1 MQFRKIIPNLEVSY
15 EKPVMSVIGTI
26 NGKAPKGNVL
36 VVNTGSITT
45 KFAYYR
51 DGETVLDQKL
61 EHSVEELSQFADVM
75 DQDQMRTDKILGAL
89 REKGIRL
96 EDIDIVMARGGLF
109 TPCITGV
116 YNVNADMREV
126 LSSSRD
132 GNHACNLSA
141 LIGDNIAQ
149 EINALRDKEGIEPRF
164 GKCVAYV
171 ADPPM
176 ADEMLPE
183 CHVGGIPEFPRKT
196 LFHALNTRAIM
207 RQFLRDTGR
216 KAEDT
221 TAVICHMGGGVTIS
235 LHRAGKVID
244 TSHGLGGDGPITPER
259 AGCCPPYPLIDM
271 CFSGKYTKQ
280 EIKRKLIGRG
290 GAVAYFGTND
300 MRVIVQ
306 RAKEGIPEYVVFMK
320 AFVLNIAKYIVA
332 QAAVVD
338 GKVDVIILTGGV
350 AYSKDITDAITRKV
364 DWVAPVRVYPG
375 ENELQS
381 LAENGYIILA
391 GETKIHTYDK
401 DRIIED

>member
-1 MQFRKIIPNLEVSY
+1 MTAS
-15 EKPVMSVIGTI
+15 EKKGQRGTI
-26 NGKAPKGNVL
+26 L

-45 KFAYYR
+45 KFAVYK
-51 DGETVLDQKL
+51 DGECILEQKL
-61 EHSVEELSQFADVM
+61 EHSVAELAHFADVM
-75 DQDQMRTDKILGAL
+75 DQDQMRTDAIISALGQQ
-89 REKGIRL
+89 GIHL
-96 EDIDIVMARGGLF
+96 EDIDIVMCRGGLF

-126 LSSSRD
+126 LSTSRE

-141 LIGDNIAQ
+141 LIGDNIARN
-149 EINALRDKEGIEPRF
+149 INKLRDKEGLKPAF
-164 GKCVAYV
+164 GPCVAYV

-183 CHVGGIPEFPRKT
+183 CHVGGIPEFPRRT

-207 RQFLRDTGR
+207 RRYLRESGR

-221 TAVICHMGGGVTIS
+221 TAIICHMGGGVTIS
-235 LHRAGKVID
+235 THRGGRVID

-271 CFSGKYTKQ
+271 CFSGKYTKE
-280 EIKRKLIGRG
+280 EIKKKLIGRG

-300 MRVIVQ
+300 MREVVKH
-306 RAKEGIPEYVVFMK
+306 AKEGKEEYVVFMK

-332 QAAVVD
+332 QGALVE

-350 AYSKDITDAITRKV
+350 AFSTDITDAITKKV
-364 DWVAPVRVYPG
+364 NWLAPVVVYPG
-375 ENELQS
+375 ENELAS

-391 GETKIHTYDK
+391 GETKIHTYNK
-401 DRIIED
+401 DHLIED

>member
-1 MQFRKIIPNLEVSY
+1 MEETQKKSQ
-15 EKPVMSVIGTI
+15 SGTI
-26 NGKAPKGNVL
+26 L

-45 KFAYYR
+45 KFAVYK
-51 DGETVLDQKL
+51 DGSCILEQKL
-61 EHSVEELSQFADVM
+61 EHSVEELSRFADVM
-75 DQDQMRTDKILGAL
+75 DQDQMRTAAIIDAL
-89 REKGIRL
+89 KQQNIRL
-96 EDIDIVMARGGLF
+96 EDIDIVMCRGGLF

-126 LSSSRD
+126 LSTSRE

-141 LIGDNIAQ
+141 LIGDNIAH
-149 EINALRDKEGIEPRF
+149 EINDRRGKDGPF
-164 GKCVAYV
+164 GPCIAYV

-207 RQFLRDTGR
+207 RRYLRDTGR

-221 TAVICHMGGGVTIS
+221 TAIICHMGGGVTIS
-235 LHRAGKVID
+235 THRGGRVID

-280 EIKRKLIGRG
+280 EIKKKLIGKG

-300 MRVIVQ
+300 MRVVVE
-306 RAKEGIPEYVVFMK
+306 RAKQGIPEYVVFMK

-332 QAAVVD
+332 QGALVD

-350 AYSKDITDAITRKV
+350 AYSRDITDAITKKV
-364 DWVAPVRVYPG
+364 SWVAPVVVYPG
-375 ENELQS
+375 ENELAS
-381 LAENGYIILA
+381 LAENGYIILS
-391 GETKIHTYDK
+391 GETKIHTYNK
-401 DRIIED
+401 DHIIED

>member
-1 MQFRKIIPNLEVSY
+1 
-15 EKPVMSVIGTI
+15 MSRIGNI
-26 NGKAPKGNVL
+26 DGKAPKGNIL

-45 KFAYYR
+45 KFAYYV
-51 DGETVLDQKL
+51 DGEAVLDQKL
-61 EHSVEELSQFADVM
+61 EHSVEELSKFADVM
-75 DQDQMRTDKILGAL
+75 DQDGMRTAAILDAL
-89 REKGIRL
+89 KEKGVAL
-96 EDIDIVMARGGLF
+96 EDIDIVMCRGGLF

-116 YNVNADMREV
+116 YNVNADMRQV
-126 LSSSRD
+126 LSESRE

-141 LIGDNIAQ
+141 LIGDNIAE
-149 EINALRDKEGIEPRF
+149 EINALRDKEGIKPRF
-164 GKCVAYV
+164 GKCIAYV

-183 CHVGGIPEFPRKT
+183 CHVGGIPEFPRRT

-207 RQFLRDTGR
+207 RRYLRETGR

-221 TAVICHMGGGVTIS
+221 TAIICHMGGGVTIS
-235 LHRAGKVID
+235 LHRAGRVID

-280 EIKRKLIGRG
+280 QIKRKLIGQG

-300 MRVIVQ
+300 MRVVVQ
-306 RAKEGIPEYVVFMK
+306 RAKDGDPEYQVFMK

-332 QAAVVD
+332 QGAVVD

-350 AYSKDITDAITRKV
+350 AYSKDITDAIAKKV
-364 DWVAPVRVYPG
+364 TWLAPVCVYPG
-375 ENELQS
+375 ENELES

-391 GETKIHTYDK
+391 GATKIHTYNK
-401 DRIIED
+401 DHLIED

>member
-1 MQFRKIIPNLEVSY
+1 
-15 EKPVMSVIGTI
+15 MSVIGTI
-26 NGKAPKGNVL
+26 NGKTPKGNIL

-51 DGETVLDQKL
+51 DGEVVLDRKL

-75 DQDQMRTDKILGAL
+75 DQDQMRTHEILDAL
-89 REKGIRL
+89 KKDNIRL

-126 LSSSRD
+126 LASSRD

-141 LIGDNIAQ
+141 IIADNIAVD
-149 EINALRDKEGIEPRF
+149 INALREKEGLTPRF
-164 GKCVAYV
+164 GPCVAYV

-183 CHVGGIPEFPRKT
+183 CHVGGIPEFPRNT

-207 RQFLRDTGR
+207 RQYLRDTGR
-216 KAEDT
+216 KAEET
-221 TAVICHMGGGVTIS
+221 TAIICHMGGGVTIS
-235 LHRAGKVID
+235 LHRGGKVID

-280 EIKRKLIGRG
+280 EIKKKLIGKG

-306 RAKEGIPEYVVFMK
+306 KAKEGVPEYAIFMK

-350 AYSKDITDAITRKV
+350 AYSQDITDAIAAKV
-364 DWVAPVRVYPG
+364 DWVAPVKVYPG

-391 GETKIHTYDK
+391 GETKIHTYNK

>member
-1 MQFRKIIPNLEVSY
+1 MNK
-15 EKPVMSVIGTI
+15 GTI
-26 NGKAPKGNVL
+26 L

-45 KFAYYR
+45 KFAVYK
-51 DGETVLDQKL
+51 DGKVFLEKKL
-61 EHSVEELSQFADVM
+61 EHSVEELSQFANVM
-75 DQDQMRTDKILGAL
+75 DQDRMRTNAIVDSLAQN
-89 REKGIRL
+89 GIKL
-96 EDIDIVMARGGLF
+96 EDIDIVMCRGGLF

-126 LSSSRD
+126 LATSRD

-141 LIGDNIAQ
+141 LIGDNLAT
-149 EINALRDKEGIEPRF
+149 EINELREKQGLKAPF

-183 CHVGGIPEFPRKT
+183 CHVGGLPEFPRKT

-207 RQFLRDTGR
+207 RRYLRETGR

-221 TAVICHMGGGVTIS
+221 TAIICHMGGGVTIS
-235 LHRAGKVID
+235 LHRGGRVID

-271 CFSGKYTKQ
+271 CFSGKYTKE
-280 EIKRKLIGRG
+280 EIKKKLIGKG

-300 MRVIVQ
+300 MREIVK
-306 RAKEGIPEYVVFMK
+306 RANEGQPDYALFLK
-320 AFVLNIAKYIVA
+320 AFVLNIAKYIVS
-332 QAAVVD
+332 QGAVVD

-350 AYSKDITDAITRKV
+350 AYSKDITDAITKKV
-364 DWVAPVRVYPG
+364 SWLAPVKVYPG
-375 ENELQS
+375 ENELES
-381 LAENGYIILA
+381 LAENGYIILS
-391 GETKIHTYDK
+391 GQTKIHTYNK

>member
-1 MQFRKIIPNLEVSY
+1 
-15 EKPVMSVIGTI
+15 MSEIGNI
-26 NGKAPKGNVL
+26 NGKAPEGLVL

-45 KFAYYR
+45 KFAVYK
-51 DGETVLDQKL
+51 DGNVLLEQKL
-61 EHSVEELSQFADVM
+61 EHSVEALSLYNDVM
-75 DQDQMRTDKILGAL
+75 EQDGMRTKAILDAL
-89 REKGIRL
+89 AEKHIRL
-96 EDIDIVMARGGLF
+96 EDIDIVMCRGGLF

-126 LSSSRD
+126 LSTSRD

-149 EINALRDKEGIEPRF
+149 KINELRENEGIQPRF

-183 CHVGGIPEFPRKT
+183 CHVGGIPEFKRTT

-207 RQFLRDTGR
+207 RRYLREHNC

-221 TAVICHMGGGVTIS
+221 TAIICHMGGGVTIS
-235 LHRAGKVID
+235 THRGGKVID

-280 EIKRKLIGRG
+280 EIKKKLIGKG

-300 MRVIVQ
+300 MRVIED
-306 RAKEGIPEYVVFMK
+306 RAKKGDPEYVLFMK

-332 QAAVVD
+332 QGALVE
-338 GKVDVIILTGGV
+338 GKVDAIILTGGV
-350 AYSKDITDAITRKV
+350 AYSKYITDAITKKV
-364 DWVAPVRVYPG
+364 SWVAPVTVYPG
-375 ENELQS
+375 ENELGS

-391 GETKIHTYDK
+391 GATKIHTYNK

>member
-1 MQFRKIIPNLEVSY
+1 
-15 EKPVMSVIGTI
+15 MSVIGTI

-51 DGETVLDQKL
+51 DGEAILDQKL

-149 EINALRDKEGIEPRF
+149 EINALRDKEGIEPRY

>member
-1 MQFRKIIPNLEVSY
+1 MGSIKLANNI
-15 EKPVMSVIGTI
+15 T
-26 NGKAPKGNVL
+26 PKGLVL
-36 VVNTGSITT
+36 AVNTGSITT
-45 KFAYYR
+45 KYAVYR
-51 DGETVLDQKL
+51 DGEIILDRKL
-61 EHSVEELSQFADVM
+61 EHSVQELSRFADVM
-75 DQDQMRTDKILGAL
+75 DQVEMRTQAILGAL
-89 REKGIRL
+89 EENGIKL

-109 TPCITGV
+109 TPCVTGV

-126 LSSSRD
+126 LSSSRE

-141 LIGDNIAQ
+141 LIGDNLANT
-149 EINALRDKEGIEPRF
+149 INAIREKKGITPRF

-176 ADEMLPE
+176 ADEMLLE
-183 CHVGGIPEFPRKT
+183 CHVGGIPEFPRRT

-207 RQFLRDTGR
+207 RRYLRENNL

-221 TAVICHMGGGVTIS
+221 TAIICHMGGGVTIS
-235 LHRAGKVID
+235 THRGGRVID

-280 EIKRKLIGRG
+280 EIKKKLIGKG

-300 MRVIVQ
+300 MREIVQ
-306 RAKEGIPEYVVFMK
+306 KAKEGVPDYVVFMK

-332 QAAVVD
+332 QGALVD

-350 AYSKDITDAITRKV
+350 AYSQDITDAITKKV
-364 DWVAPVRVYPG
+364 SWLAPVKVYPG
-375 ENELQS
+375 ENELES

-391 GETKIHTYDK
+391 GQTKIHTYNK
-401 DRIIED
+401 DHIIED

>member
-1 MQFRKIIPNLEVSY
+1 
-15 EKPVMSVIGTI
+15 MSVIGTI
-26 NGKAPKGNVL
+26 NGKAPQGIVL

-45 KFAYYR
+45 KFAVYR
-51 DGETVLDQKL
+51 DGEPILDQKL

-126 LSSSRD
+126 LSTSRD

-141 LIGDNIAQ
+141 LIGDNIAH
-149 EINALRDKEGIEPRF
+149 EINELREKEGLTPRF
-164 GKCVAYV
+164 GTCVAYV

-235 LHRAGKVID
+235 LHRGGRVID

-271 CFSGKYTKQ
+271 CFSGKYTKE
-280 EIKRKLIGRG
+280 EIKKKLIGHG

-300 MRVIVQ
+300 MRVVVR

-364 DWVAPVRVYPG
+364 EWVAPVKVYPG
-375 ENELQS
+375 ENELNS

-391 GETKIHTYDK
+391 GATKIHTYDK
-401 DRIIED
+401 NRIIED

>member
-1 MQFRKIIPNLEVSY
+1 MNKGII
-15 EKPVMSVIGTI
+15 
-26 NGKAPKGNVL
+26 L

-45 KFAYYR
+45 KFAVYK
-51 DGETVLDQKL
+51 DGKVFLEQKL
-61 EHSVEELSQFADVM
+61 EHSVEELSKFANVM
-75 DQDQMRTDKILGAL
+75 DQDRMRTDAIVDAL
-89 REKGIRL
+89 AHNGIKL
-96 EDIDIVMARGGLF
+96 EDIDIVMCRGGLF

-126 LSSSRD
+126 LATSRD

-141 LIGDNIAQ
+141 LIGDNLAT
-149 EINALRDKEGIEPRF
+149 EINELREKEGIKAPF

-183 CHVGGIPEFPRKT
+183 CHVGGLPEFPRKT

-207 RQFLRDTGR
+207 RRYLRETGR

-221 TAVICHMGGGVTIS
+221 TAIICHMGGGVTIS
-235 LHRAGKVID
+235 LHRGGRVID

-271 CFSGKYTKQ
+271 CFSGKYTKD
-280 EIKRKLIGRG
+280 EIKKKLIGKG

-300 MRVIVQ
+300 MREIVK
-306 RAKEGIPEYVVFMK
+306 RANEGQPDYALFLK
-320 AFVLNIAKYIVA
+320 AFVLNIAKYIVS
-332 QAAVVD
+332 QGAVVD

-350 AYSKDITDAITRKV
+350 AYSKEITDAITKKV
-364 DWVAPVRVYPG
+364 NWLAPVKVYPG
-375 ENELQS
+375 ENELES
-381 LAENGYIILA
+381 LAENGYIILS
-391 GETKIHTYDK
+391 GQTKIHTYNK

>member
-1 MQFRKIIPNLEVSY
+1 MKQITDKTPH
-15 EKPVMSVIGTI
+15 GTI
-26 NGKAPKGNVL
+26 L

-45 KFAYYR
+45 KFAVYK
-51 DGETVLDQKL
+51 DGVSILEQKL
-61 EHSVEELSQFADVM
+61 EHSVADLSRFADVM
-75 DQDQMRTDKILGAL
+75 DQDEMRTQAIINAL
-89 REKGIRL
+89 KEQQIRL
-96 EDIDIVMARGGLF
+96 EDIDIVMCRGGLF

-116 YNVNADMREV
+116 YDVNADMREV
-126 LSSSRD
+126 LSTSRD

-141 LIGDNIAQ
+141 LIGDNIAHT
-149 EINALRDKEGIEPRF
+149 INDLRDKEGVTPPF
-164 GKCVAYV
+164 GPCVAYV

-207 RQFLRDTGR
+207 RRYLRETGR

-221 TAVICHMGGGVTIS
+221 TAIICHMGGGVTIS
-235 LHRAGKVID
+235 LHRGGRVID

-280 EIKRKLIGRG
+280 EIKKKLIGKG

-300 MRVIVQ
+300 MRVVVE
-306 RAKEGIPEYVVFMK
+306 RAKAGDPEYVLFMK

-332 QAAVVD
+332 QGAVVD
-338 GKVDVIILTGGV
+338 GQVDVIILTGGV
-350 AYSKDITDAITRKV
+350 AYSTDITDAITKKV
-364 DWVAPVRVYPG
+364 SWLAPVVVYPG
-375 ENELQS
+375 ENELES

-391 GETKIHTYDK
+391 GETKIHTYNK
-401 DRIIED
+401 DHIIED

>member
-1 MQFRKIIPNLEVSY
+1 
-15 EKPVMSVIGTI
+15 MSEIASI
-26 NGKAPKGNVL
+26 NGKAPKGTIL

-45 KFAYYR
+45 KFAVYK
-51 DGETVLDQKL
+51 DGNIILEQKL
-61 EHSVEELSQFADVM
+61 EHSVEELSVFDDVM
-75 DQDQMRTDKILGAL
+75 EQDGMRTKAILDAL
-89 REKGIRL
+89 AEKGIRL
-96 EDIDIVMARGGLF
+96 EDIDIVMCRGGLF

-149 EINALRDKEGIEPRF
+149 EINALRDKEGAKAPF
-164 GKCVAYV
+164 GPCVAYV

-207 RQFLRDTGR
+207 RRYLREHNRSAD
-216 KAEDT
+216 ET
-221 TAVICHMGGGVTIS
+221 TAIICHMGGGVTIS
-235 LHRAGKVID
+235 THRGGKVID

-280 EIKRKLIGRG
+280 EIKKKLIGKG

-300 MRVIVQ
+300 MRVIVEK
-306 RAKEGIPEYVVFMK
+306 AKAGEPDYVLFMK

-332 QAAVVD
+332 QGALVD
-338 GKVDVIILTGGV
+338 GHVDVIILTGGV
-350 AYSKDITDAITRKV
+350 AYSKDITDAITKKV
-364 DWVAPVRVYPG
+364 SWLAPVTVYPG
-375 ENELQS
+375 ENELGS

-391 GETKIHTYDK
+391 GETKIHTYNK
-401 DRIIED
+401 DHIIED

>member
-1 MQFRKIIPNLEVSY
+1 ME
-15 EKPVMSVIGTI
+15 EKKTQKGTI
-26 NGKAPKGNVL
+26 L

-45 KFAYYR
+45 KFAVYI
-51 DGETVLDQKL
+51 DGVCVLEQKL
-61 EHSVEELSQFADVM
+61 EHTVEELSRFADVM
-75 DQDQMRTDKILGAL
+75 DQDEMRTEAIISALG
-89 REKGIRL
+89 RQNIRL
-96 EDIDIVMARGGLF
+96 EDIDIVMCRGGLF

-126 LSSSRD
+126 LSTSRE

-141 LIGDNIAQ
+141 LIGDNIAK
-149 EINALRDKEGIEPRF
+149 EINTLRGKDGRF
-164 GKCVAYV
+164 GPCVAYV

-183 CHVGGIPEFPRKT
+183 CHVGGIPEFPRRT

-207 RQFLRDTGR
+207 RRYLRDTGR

-221 TAVICHMGGGVTIS
+221 TAIICHMGGGVTIS
-235 LHRAGKVID
+235 THRGGRVID

-280 EIKRKLIGRG
+280 EIKKKLIGRG

-300 MRVIVQ
+300 MREVV
-306 RAKEGIPEYVVFMK
+306 RNAKEGKEEYVVFMK

-332 QAAVVD
+332 QGALVE

-350 AYSKDITDAITRKV
+350 AYSKDITDAITKKV
-364 DWVAPVRVYPG
+364 SWLAPVVVYPG
-375 ENELQS
+375 ENELAS

-391 GETKIHTYDK
+391 GETKIHTYNK
-401 DRIIED
+401 DHLIED

>member
-1 MQFRKIIPNLEVSY
+1 
-15 EKPVMSVIGTI
+15 MSVIGTI
-26 NGKAPKGNVL
+26 NGKAPQGIVL

-45 KFAYYR
+45 KFAVYR
-51 DGETVLDQKL
+51 DGEPILDQKL

-126 LSSSRD
+126 LSTSRD

-141 LIGDNIAQ
+141 LIGDNIAH
-149 EINALRDKEGIEPRF
+149 EINELREKEGLTPRF
-164 GKCVAYV
+164 GACVAYV

-183 CHVGGIPEFPRKT
+183 CHVGGIPEFPRRT

-235 LHRAGKVID
+235 LHRDGRVID

-271 CFSGKYTKQ
+271 CFSGKYTKE
-280 EIKRKLIGRG
+280 EIKKKLIGHG

-300 MRVIVQ
+300 MRVVVQ

-364 DWVAPVRVYPG
+364 EWVAPVKVYPG
-375 ENELQS
+375 ENELNS

-391 GETKIHTYDK
+391 GATKIHTYDK
-401 DRIIED
+401 NRIIED

>member
-1 MQFRKIIPNLEVSY
+1 MNK
-15 EKPVMSVIGTI
+15 GTI
-26 NGKAPKGNVL
+26 L

-45 KFAYYR
+45 KFAVYK
-51 DGETVLDQKL
+51 DGKVFLEKKL
-61 EHSVEELSQFADVM
+61 EHSVEELSQFANVM
-75 DQDQMRTDKILGAL
+75 DQDRMRTNAIVDSLAQN
-89 REKGIRL
+89 GIKL
-96 EDIDIVMARGGLF
+96 EDIDIVMCRGGLF

-126 LSSSRD
+126 LATSRD

-141 LIGDNIAQ
+141 LIGDNLAT
-149 EINALRDKEGIEPRF
+149 EINEIREKNGITAPF

-183 CHVGGIPEFPRKT
+183 CHVGGLPEFPRKT

-207 RQFLRDTGR
+207 RRYLRETGR

-221 TAVICHMGGGVTIS
+221 TAIICHMGGGVTIS
-235 LHRAGKVID
+235 LHRGGRVID

-271 CFSGKYTKQ
+271 CFSGKYTKD
-280 EIKRKLIGRG
+280 EIKKKLIGKG

-300 MRVIVQ
+300 MREIVK
-306 RAKEGIPEYVVFMK
+306 RANEGQPDYALFLK
-320 AFVLNIAKYIVA
+320 AFVLNIAKYIVS
-332 QAAVVD
+332 QGAVVD

-350 AYSKDITDAITRKV
+350 AYSKDITDAITKKV
-364 DWVAPVRVYPG
+364 SWLAPVKVYPG
-375 ENELQS
+375 ENELES
-381 LAENGYIILA
+381 LAENGYIILS
-391 GETKIHTYDK
+391 GQTKIHTYNK

>member
-1 MQFRKIIPNLEVSY
+1 
-15 EKPVMSVIGTI
+15 MSVIGTI
-26 NGKAPKGNVL
+26 NGKAPKGNIL

-51 DGETVLDQKL
+51 DGDVVLDRKL

-75 DQDQMRTDKILGAL
+75 DQDQMRTHEILDAL
-89 REKGIRL
+89 KKDNIPL

-141 LIGDNIAQ
+141 IIADNIAGD
-149 EINALRDKEGIEPRF
+149 INALREKEGLTPRF
-164 GKCVAYV
+164 GPCVAYV

-207 RQFLRDTGR
+207 RQYLRDTGR
-216 KAEDT
+216 KAGET
-221 TAVICHMGGGVTIS
+221 TAIICHMGGGVTIS
-235 LHRAGKVID
+235 LHRDGKVID

-280 EIKRKLIGRG
+280 EIKKKLIGKG

-306 RAKEGIPEYVVFMK
+306 KAKDGVPEYAIFMK

-350 AYSKDITDAITRKV
+350 AYSKDITDAIAAKV
-364 DWVAPVRVYPG
+364 DWVAPVKVYPG

-391 GETKIHTYDK
+391 GETKIHTYNK

>member
-1 MQFRKIIPNLEVSY
+1 
-15 EKPVMSVIGTI
+15 MSNFGLI
-26 NGKAPKGNVL
+26 NGKPPKGNIL

-45 KFAYYR
+45 KFAFYR
-51 DGETVLDQKL
+51 DGEAILEQKL
-61 EHSVEELSQFADVM
+61 EHSVQELSKFADVM
-75 DQDQMRTDKILGAL
+75 DQDGMRTAAILDAL
-89 REKGIRL
+89 KEKGIAL
-96 EDIDIVMARGGLF
+96 EDIDIVMCRGGLF

-126 LSSSRD
+126 LSESRE

-141 LIGDNIAQ
+141 LIGDNIAD
-149 EINALRDKEGIEPRF
+149 EINALREKEGIKPRF
-164 GKCVAYV
+164 GKCIAYV

-183 CHVGGIPEFPRKT
+183 CHVGGIPEFPRRT
-196 LFHALNTRAIM
+196 LFHALNTRAMM
-207 RQFLRDTGR
+207 RRYLRESCR
-216 KAEDT
+216 KPEET
-221 TAVICHMGGGVTIS
+221 TVVICHMGGGVTIS
-235 LHRAGKVID
+235 LHRGGRVID

-280 EIKRKLIGRG
+280 EIKRKLIGKG

-300 MRVIVQ
+300 MRVVVQ
-306 RAKEGIPEYVVFMK
+306 RAKDGDPEYQVFMK

-338 GKVDVIILTGGV
+338 GKLDAIILTGGV
-350 AYSKDITDAITRKV
+350 AYSKDITDAIARKV
-364 DWVAPVRVYPG
+364 DWVAPVVVYPG
-375 ENELQS
+375 ENELDS

-391 GETKIHTYDK
+391 GATKVHTYCK
-401 DRIIED
+401 DHLIED

>member
-1 MQFRKIIPNLEVSY
+1 MAETGNKAQQGII
-15 EKPVMSVIGTI
+15 
-26 NGKAPKGNVL
+26 L

-45 KFAYYR
+45 KFAVYK
-51 DGETVLDQKL
+51 DGACILEQKL
-61 EHSVEELSQFADVM
+61 EHTVAELSRFADVM
-75 DQDQMRTDKILGAL
+75 DQDEMRTEAIISAL
-89 REKGIRL
+89 REQNIRL
-96 EDIDIVMARGGLF
+96 EDIDIVMCRGGLF

-116 YNVNADMREV
+116 YDVNADMREV
-126 LSSSRD
+126 LSTSRE

-141 LIGDNIAQ
+141 LIGDNIAHA
-149 EINALRDKEGIEPRF
+149 INDLREKEGITPRF
-164 GKCVAYV
+164 GPCVAYV

-183 CHVGGIPEFPRKT
+183 CHVGGIPEFPRRT
-196 LFHALNTRAIM
+196 LFHALNTRAII
-207 RQFLRDTGR
+207 RRYLRDTGQ
-216 KAEDT
+216 KAEDI

-235 LHRAGKVID
+235 THRGGKVID

-280 EIKRKLIGRG
+280 EIKKKLIGRG

-300 MRVIVQ
+300 MREVE
-306 RAKEGIPEYVVFMK
+306 RKAREGEAEYALFMK

-332 QAAVVD
+332 QGAVVD

-350 AYSKDITDAITRKV
+350 AYSKYITDAITKKV
-364 DWVAPVRVYPG
+364 DWLAPVVVYPG
-375 ENELQS
+375 ENELAS

-391 GETKIHTYDK
+391 GETKIHTYNK
-401 DRIIED
+401 DHIIED

>member
-1 MQFRKIIPNLEVSY
+1 MNK
-15 EKPVMSVIGTI
+15 GTI
-26 NGKAPKGNVL
+26 L

-45 KFAYYR
+45 KFAVYK
-51 DGETVLDQKL
+51 DGKVFLEQKL
-61 EHSVEELSQFADVM
+61 EHSVEELSQFANVM
-75 DQDQMRTDKILGAL
+75 DQDRMRTNAIVDSLAQN
-89 REKGIRL
+89 GIKL
-96 EDIDIVMARGGLF
+96 EDIDIVMCRGGLF

-126 LSSSRD
+126 LATSRD

-141 LIGDNIAQ
+141 LIGDNLAT
-149 EINALRDKEGIEPRF
+149 EINELREKQGLKAPF

-183 CHVGGIPEFPRKT
+183 CHVGGLPEFPRKT

-207 RQFLRDTGR
+207 RRYLRETGR

-221 TAVICHMGGGVTIS
+221 TAIICHMGGGVTIS
-235 LHRAGKVID
+235 LHRGGRVID
-244 TSHGLGGDGPITPER
+244 TSHGVGGDGPITPER

-271 CFSGKYTKQ
+271 CFSGKYTKD
-280 EIKRKLIGRG
+280 EIKKKLIGKG

-300 MRVIVQ
+300 MREIVK
-306 RAKEGIPEYVVFMK
+306 RANEGQPDYALFLK
-320 AFVLNIAKYIVA
+320 AFVLNIAKYIVS
-332 QAAVVD
+332 QGAVVD

-350 AYSKDITDAITRKV
+350 AYSKDITDAITKKV
-364 DWVAPVRVYPG
+364 SWLAPVKVYPG
-375 ENELQS
+375 ENELES
-381 LAENGYIILA
+381 LAENGYIILS
-391 GETKIHTYDK
+391 GQTKIHTYNK

>member
-1 MQFRKIIPNLEVSY
+1 
-15 EKPVMSVIGTI
+15 MSAIGPI
-26 NGKAPKGNVL
+26 NGKPPKGLIL

-45 KFAYYR
+45 KFAVYK
-51 DGETVLDQKL
+51 DGDIFLEQKL
-61 EHSVEELSQFADVM
+61 EHSVEELSRFADVM
-75 DQDQMRTDKILGAL
+75 DQDRMRTDAITGAL
-89 REKGIRL
+89 QEKGIRL
-96 EDIDIVMARGGLF
+96 EDIDIVMCRGGLF
-109 TPCITGV
+109 TPCVTGV

-126 LSSSRD
+126 LSESRE

-149 EINALRDKEGIEPRF
+149 KINELRDQEGIQPRF

-183 CHVGGIPEFPRKT
+183 CHVGGIPEFPRRT
-196 LFHALNTRAIM
+196 LFHALNTRAMM
-207 RQFLRDTGR
+207 RRYLRESGR

-221 TAVICHMGGGVTIS
+221 TAIICHMGGGVTIS
-235 LHRAGKVID
+235 LHRGGKVID

-271 CFSGKYTKQ
+271 CFSGDYTKK
-280 EIKRKLIGRG
+280 EIKKKLIGRG

-300 MRVIVQ
+300 MRVVVE
-306 RAKEGIPEYVVFMK
+306 RADEGREEYVVFMK

-332 QAAVVD
+332 QGAVVD

-350 AYSKDITDAITRKV
+350 AYSKEITDAITRKV
-364 DWVAPVRVYPG
+364 SWVAPVVVYPG
-375 ENELQS
+375 ENELAS

-391 GETKIHTYDK
+391 GETKIHTYNK
-401 DRIIED
+401 DHIIED

>member
-1 MQFRKIIPNLEVSY
+1 MNK
-15 EKPVMSVIGTI
+15 GTI
-26 NGKAPKGNVL
+26 L

-45 KFAYYR
+45 KFAVYK
-51 DGETVLDQKL
+51 DGKVFLEQKL
-61 EHSVEELSQFADVM
+61 EHSVEELSHFADVM
-75 DQDQMRTDKILGAL
+75 DQERMRTDAIVDALG
-89 REKGIRL
+89 EKGIKL
-96 EDIDIVMARGGLF
+96 EDIDIVMCRGGLF

-126 LSSSRD
+126 LASSRD
-132 GNHACNLSA
+132 GKHACNLSA
-141 LIGDNIAQ
+141 LIGDNLAA
-149 EINALRDKEGIEPRF
+149 EINQIREKKGLQAPF

-183 CHVGGIPEFPRKT
+183 CHVGGLPEFPRKT

-207 RQFLRDTGR
+207 RRYLRETGR
-216 KAEDT
+216 KAEET
-221 TAVICHMGGGVTIS
+221 TAIICHMGGGVTIS
-235 LHRAGKVID
+235 LHRGGKVID

-271 CFSGKYTKQ
+271 CFSGKYTKD
-280 EIKRKLIGRG
+280 EIKKKLIGKG

-300 MRVIVQ
+300 MREIVK
-306 RAKEGIPEYVVFMK
+306 RANEGQPEYALFLK
-320 AFVLNIAKYIVA
+320 AFVLNIAKYIVS
-332 QAAVVD
+332 QGAVVN

-350 AYSKDITDAITRKV
+350 AYSKDITDAITDKV
-364 DWVAPVRVYPG
+364 NWLAPVKVYPG
-375 ENELQS
+375 ENELES

-391 GETKIHTYDK
+391 GQTKIHTYNK

>member
-1 MQFRKIIPNLEVSY
+1 MAK
-15 EKPVMSVIGTI
+15 GTI
-26 NGKAPKGNVL
+26 L

-45 KFAYYR
+45 KFAVYK
-51 DGETVLDQKL
+51 DGACLLEKKL
-61 EHSVEELSQFADVM
+61 EHSVEELSKFADVM
-75 DQDQMRTDKILGAL
+75 DQDLMRTDAILKAL
-89 REKGIRL
+89 KEIGVRL
-96 EDIDIVMARGGLF
+96 EDIDIVMCRGGLF

-126 LSSSRD
+126 LSSSRE

-141 LIGDNIAQ
+141 LIGDNIAG
-149 EINALRDKEGIEPRF
+149 EINAVRKKEGLEAPF
-164 GKCVAYV
+164 GPCVAYV

-183 CHVGGIPEFPRKT
+183 CHVGGIPEFPRRT

-207 RQFLRDTGR
+207 RRYLRDTGR

-221 TAVICHMGGGVTIS
+221 TAIICHMGGGVTIS
-235 LHRAGKVID
+235 LHRGGRVID

-280 EIKRKLIGRG
+280 EIKKKLIGKG

-300 MRVIVQ
+300 MRVVVE
-306 RAKEGIPEYVVFMK
+306 RAQEGQEDYVVFLK

-332 QAAVVD
+332 QGAVVD
-338 GKVDVIILTGGV
+338 GKVDAIILTGGV
-350 AYSKDITDAITRKV
+350 AYSKPITDAITKKV
-364 DWVAPVRVYPG
+364 EWLAPVRVYPG
-375 ENELQS
+375 ENELES
-381 LAENGYIILA
+381 LAENGYMILA
-391 GETKIHTYDK
+391 GETKIHTYNK
-401 DRIIED
+401 DHIIED

>member
-1 MQFRKIIPNLEVSY
+1 MNK
-15 EKPVMSVIGTI
+15 GTI
-26 NGKAPKGNVL
+26 L

-45 KFAYYR
+45 KFAVYK
-51 DGETVLDQKL
+51 DGKVFLEQKL
-61 EHSVEELSQFADVM
+61 EHSVEELSHFADVM
-75 DQDQMRTDKILGAL
+75 DQERMRTDAIVDALG
-89 REKGIRL
+89 EKGIKL
-96 EDIDIVMARGGLF
+96 EDIDIVMCRGGLF

-126 LSSSRD
+126 LAGSRD
-132 GNHACNLSA
+132 GKHACNLSA
-141 LIGDNIAQ
+141 LIGDNLAA
-149 EINALRDKEGIEPRF
+149 EINQIREKKGIQAPF

-183 CHVGGIPEFPRKT
+183 CHVGGLPEFPRKT

-207 RQFLRDTGR
+207 RRYLRETGR
-216 KAEDT
+216 KAEET
-221 TAVICHMGGGVTIS
+221 TAIICHMGGGVTIS
-235 LHRAGKVID
+235 LHRGGKVID

-271 CFSGKYTKQ
+271 CFSGKYTKD
-280 EIKRKLIGRG
+280 EIKKKLIGKG

-300 MRVIVQ
+300 MREIVK
-306 RAKEGIPEYVVFMK
+306 RANEGQPEYALFLK
-320 AFVLNIAKYIVA
+320 AFVLNIAKYIVS
-332 QAAVVD
+332 QGAVVN

-350 AYSKDITDAITRKV
+350 AYSKDITDAIADKV
-364 DWVAPVRVYPG
+364 NWLAPVKVYPG
-375 ENELQS
+375 ENELES

-391 GETKIHTYDK
+391 GQTKIHTYNK

>member
-1 MQFRKIIPNLEVSY
+1 MAKIEN
-15 EKPVMSVIGTI
+15 I
-26 NGKAPKGNVL
+26 NGKAPEGNVL

-45 KFAYYR
+45 KFAYYK
-51 DGETVLDQKL
+51 DGEIVIDQKL
-61 EHSVEELSQFADVM
+61 EHSVQELSRFADVM
-75 DQDQMRTDKILGAL
+75 DQDRMRTDAILSAL
-89 REKGIRL
+89 KEKGIRL
-96 EDIDIVMARGGLF
+96 EDIDIVMCRGGLF

-116 YNVNADMREV
+116 YNVNADMRLV
-126 LSSSRD
+126 LSESRE

-141 LIGDNIAQ
+141 LIGDNIAH
-149 EINALRDKEGIEPRF
+149 EINALRDKEGIKPRF
-164 GKCVAYV
+164 GACVAYV

-183 CHVGGIPEFPRKT
+183 CHVGGIPEFPRRT

-207 RQFLRDTGR
+207 RRYLRETGR

-221 TAVICHMGGGVTIS
+221 TAIICHMGGGVTIS
-235 LHRAGKVID
+235 LHRGGKVID

-271 CFSGKYTKQ
+271 CFSGKYTKE
-280 EIKRKLIGRG
+280 EIKKKLIGHG

-300 MRVIVQ
+300 MRIVEQ
-306 RAKEGIPEYVVFMK
+306 RAQEGRPEYVVFMK

-332 QAAVVD
+332 QGAVVD
-338 GKVDVIILTGGV
+338 GKVDIIILTGGV
-350 AYSKDITDAITRKV
+350 AYSKTITDAIAKKV
-364 DWVAPVRVYPG
+364 SWVAPVKVYPG
-375 ENELQS
+375 ENELGS

-391 GETKIHTYDK
+391 GATKIHTYNK

>member
-1 MQFRKIIPNLEVSY
+1 
-15 EKPVMSVIGTI
+15 MSVIGTI
-26 NGKAPKGNVL
+26 NGKAPQGIVL

-45 KFAYYR
+45 KFAVYR
-51 DGETVLDQKL
+51 DGEPILDQKL

-126 LSSSRD
+126 LATSRD

-141 LIGDNIAQ
+141 LIGDNIAH
-149 EINALRDKEGIEPRF
+149 EINELREKEGLTPRF
-164 GKCVAYV
+164 GACVAYV

-207 RQFLRDTGR
+207 RQFLRDSGR

-235 LHRAGKVID
+235 LHRGGRVID

-271 CFSGKYTKQ
+271 CFSGKYTKE
-280 EIKRKLIGRG
+280 EIKKKLIGHG

-300 MRVIVQ
+300 MRVVVQ
-306 RAKEGIPEYVVFMK
+306 RAKAGIPEYVVFMK

-364 DWVAPVRVYPG
+364 EWVAPVKVYPG
-375 ENELQS
+375 ENELNS

-391 GETKIHTYDK
+391 GATKIHTYDK
-401 DRIIED
+401 NRIIED

>member
-1 MQFRKIIPNLEVSY
+1 MNK
-15 EKPVMSVIGTI
+15 GTI
-26 NGKAPKGNVL
+26 L

-45 KFAYYR
+45 KFAVYK
-51 DGETVLDQKL
+51 DGKVFLEKKL
-61 EHSVEELSQFADVM
+61 EHSVEELSQFANVM
-75 DQDQMRTDKILGAL
+75 DQDRMRTDAIVDSLAQN
-89 REKGIRL
+89 GIKL
-96 EDIDIVMARGGLF
+96 EDIDIVMCRGGLF

-126 LSSSRD
+126 LATSRD

-141 LIGDNIAQ
+141 LIGDNLAT
-149 EINALRDKEGIEPRF
+149 EINELREKQGLKAPF

-183 CHVGGIPEFPRKT
+183 CHVGGLPEFPRKT

-207 RQFLRDTGR
+207 RRYLRETGR
-216 KAEDT
+216 NAEDT
-221 TAVICHMGGGVTIS
+221 TAIICHMGGGVTIS
-235 LHRAGKVID
+235 LHRGGRVID

-271 CFSGKYTKQ
+271 CFSGKYTKD
-280 EIKRKLIGRG
+280 EIKKKLIGKG

-300 MRVIVQ
+300 MREIVK
-306 RAKEGIPEYVVFMK
+306 RANEGQPDYALFLK
-320 AFVLNIAKYIVA
+320 AFVLNIAKYIVS
-332 QAAVVD
+332 QGAVVD

-350 AYSKDITDAITRKV
+350 AYSKDITDAITKKV
-364 DWVAPVRVYPG
+364 SWLAPVKVYPG
-375 ENELQS
+375 ENELES
-381 LAENGYIILA
+381 LAENGYIILS
-391 GETKIHTYDK
+391 GQTKIHTYNK

>member
-1 MQFRKIIPNLEVSY
+1 
-15 EKPVMSVIGTI
+15 MSEIGNI
-26 NGKAPKGNVL
+26 NGKAPEGLVL

-45 KFAYYR
+45 KFAVYK
-51 DGETVLDQKL
+51 DGNILLEQKL
-61 EHSVEELSQFADVM
+61 EHSVEALSLYNDVM
-75 DQDQMRTDKILGAL
+75 EQDGMRTKAILDAL
-89 REKGIRL
+89 AEKHIRL
-96 EDIDIVMARGGLF
+96 EDIDIVMCRGGLF

-126 LSSSRD
+126 LSTSRD

-149 EINALRDKEGIEPRF
+149 KINELRENEGIQPRF

-183 CHVGGIPEFPRKT
+183 CHVGGIPEFKRTT

-207 RQFLRDTGR
+207 RRYLREHNC

-221 TAVICHMGGGVTIS
+221 TAIICHMGGGVTIS
-235 LHRAGKVID
+235 THRGGKVID

-280 EIKRKLIGRG
+280 EIKKKLIGKG

-300 MRVIVQ
+300 MRVIED
-306 RAKEGIPEYVVFMK
+306 RAKKGDPEYVLFMK

-332 QAAVVD
+332 QGALVE
-338 GKVDVIILTGGV
+338 GKVDAIILTGGV
-350 AYSKDITDAITRKV
+350 AYSKYITDAITKKV
-364 DWVAPVRVYPG
+364 SWVAPVTVYPG
-375 ENELQS
+375 ENELGS

-391 GETKIHTYDK
+391 GATKIHTYNK

>member
-1 MQFRKIIPNLEVSY
+1 MTASDKKGQR
-15 EKPVMSVIGTI
+15 GTI
-26 NGKAPKGNVL
+26 L

-45 KFAYYR
+45 KFAVYK
-51 DGETVLDQKL
+51 DGECILEQKL
-61 EHSVEELSQFADVM
+61 EHSVAELAHFADVM
-75 DQDQMRTDKILGAL
+75 DQDQMRTDAIISALGQQ
-89 REKGIRL
+89 GIHL
-96 EDIDIVMARGGLF
+96 EDIDIVMCRGGLF

-126 LSSSRD
+126 LSTSRE

-141 LIGDNIAQ
+141 LIGDNIARN
-149 EINALRDKEGIEPRF
+149 INKLRDKEGLKPAF
-164 GKCVAYV
+164 GPCVAYV

-183 CHVGGIPEFPRKT
+183 CHVGGIPEFPRRT

-207 RQFLRDTGR
+207 RRYLREYGR

-221 TAVICHMGGGVTIS
+221 TAIICHMGGGVTIS
-235 LHRAGKVID
+235 THRGGRVID

-271 CFSGKYTKQ
+271 CFSGKYTKE
-280 EIKRKLIGRG
+280 EIKKKLIGRG

-300 MRVIVQ
+300 MREVVKH
-306 RAKEGIPEYVVFMK
+306 AKEGKEEYVVFMK

-332 QAAVVD
+332 QGALVE

-350 AYSKDITDAITRKV
+350 AFSTDITDAITKKV
-364 DWVAPVRVYPG
+364 SWLAPVVVYPG
-375 ENELQS
+375 ENELAS

-391 GETKIHTYDK
+391 GETKIHTYNK
-401 DRIIED
+401 DHLIED

>member
-1 MQFRKIIPNLEVSY
+1 MK
-15 EKPVMSVIGTI
+15 
-26 NGKAPKGNVL
+26 GKVL
-36 VVNTGSITT
+36 AINTGSTST
-45 KFAYYR
+45 KVGYFV
-51 DGETVLDQKL
+51 DGQPVFSRTL
-61 EHSVEELSQFADVM
+61 EHSAADTGHFANVLEQDGMRREAVM
-75 DQDQMRTDKILGAL
+75 AFLH
-89 REKGIRL
+89 ESGISPK
-96 EDIDIVMARGGLF
+96 DIDIVMARGGLF

-126 LSSSRD
+126 LATSRD

-141 LIGDNIAQ
+141 LIGDNIAH
-149 EINALRDKEGIEPRF
+149 EINELREKEGLTPRF
-164 GKCVAYV
+164 GACVAYV

-207 RQFLRDTGR
+207 RQFLRDSGR

-235 LHRAGKVID
+235 LHRGGRVID

-271 CFSGKYTKQ
+271 CFSGKYTKE
-280 EIKRKLIGRG
+280 EIKKKLIGHG

-300 MRVIVQ
+300 MRVVVQ

-364 DWVAPVRVYPG
+364 EWVAPVKVYPG
-375 ENELQS
+375 ENELNS

-391 GETKIHTYDK
+391 GATKIHTYDK
-401 DRIIED
+401 NRIIED